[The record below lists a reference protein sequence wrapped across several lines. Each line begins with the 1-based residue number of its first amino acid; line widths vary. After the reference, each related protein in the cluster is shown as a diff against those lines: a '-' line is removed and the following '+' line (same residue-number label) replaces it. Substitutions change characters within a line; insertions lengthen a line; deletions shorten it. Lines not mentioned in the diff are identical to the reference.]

1 VALRLGSGDH
11 QRFTVEPL
19 LALRR
24 AVTSLSLSNRAL
36 ETLRVDAVVV
46 GLAKGPNGPVLV
58 GDAAVEKA
66 MGGKLAATLAAL
78 GASGAEGEVTRLA
91 TLGRLGAPVLVA
103 VGLGPVSRNGYAA
116 ETVRRGVGAATRSLA
131 GTGKVATG
139 LASVASTDGLR
150 AAAEGALL
158 GAYVFDRYRFAS
170 RDGHKP
176 PVAAVTLVHADTG
189 AAAKAVLRRAETVV
203 AGVAQVRDLVNASPS
218 DLFPQAFAALA
229 VDAARAAGVEVTV
242 LDEKVLRKGGYGG
255 ITGVGQG
262 SSHPPRLVR
271 VAHTHPKA
279 TRTVALVGKGITFD
293 SGGLSIKP
301 AAAMEWMKSDMG
313 GAAAVLATVNVAAR
327 LGLAVNVVGYAP
339 MCENMPSGA
348 AIRPSDVLTM
358 YGGKRVEVLNTDA
371 EGRLVLA
378 DAMVRASEDKPDYL
392 IDVAT
397 LTGAQLVALGAHTA
411 AVMANDDLL
420 RGRVIEASDRAGEQM
435 WPMPLP
441 PELRRSL
448 DSDVAD
454 IANMGDRYGGMLVA
468 GLFLQDFVP
477 DGLPWAHLDIAGPA
491 FNQGSA
497 YGYTPKGGTGNAVR
511 TLVELLEDIAASS

>member
-1 VALRLGSGDH
+1 
-11 QRFTVEPL
+11 
-19 LALRR
+19 
-24 AVTSLSLSNRAL
+24 VTSLTLSNRAIESL
-36 ETLRVDAVVV
+36 KVDAVLV
-46 GLAKGPNGPVLV
+46 GVAKGPAGPVLV
-58 GDAAVEKA
+58 GGEAIEQA
-66 MGGKLAATLAAL
+66 MGGRMSATLAGL
-78 GASGAEGEVTRLA
+78 GVTGAEGEVTRVA
-91 TLGRLGAPVLVA
+91 TLGRIAAPVLVV
-103 VGLGPVSRNGYAA
+103 VGLGPVTRRGAGYPA
-116 ETVRRGVGAATRSLA
+116 ETVRRAVGAGMRSLA
-131 GTGKVATG
+131 GTAKVATALSSAG
-139 LASVASTDGLR
+139 GLR

-158 GAYVFDRYRFAS
+158 GAYTFDRYRFAS
-170 RDGHKP
+170 REAHKP
-176 PVAAVTLVHADTG
+176 PVAAVTLVVDDSG
-189 AAAKAVLRRAETVV
+189 AAAKAVIRRAEIV
-203 AGVAQVRDLVNASPS
+203 AEGVAATRDLVNASPS
-218 DLFPQAFAALA
+218 DLYPASFAAYA
-229 VDAARAAGVEVTV
+229 VEAATAAGAEVTV
-242 LDEKVLRKGGYGG
+242 LDEKALRKGGYGG

-271 VAHTHPKA
+271 VSHSHPKA

-301 AAAMEWMKSDMG
+301 ASSMEWMKSDMG
-313 GAAAVLATVNVAAR
+313 GAAAVLATVNAAAR

-371 EGRLVLA
+371 EGRLILA
-378 DAMVRASEDKPDYL
+378 DAIVRAAEDSPDYL

-411 AVMANDDLL
+411 AVMGNNDDF
-420 RGRVIEASDRAGEQM
+420 RGRVVSAAGRAGEQM

-454 IANMGDRYGGMLVA
+454 ISNMGDRYGGMLVA

-491 FNQGSA
+491 FNQGSPH
-497 YGYTPKGGTGNAVR
+497 GYTPKGGTGAAVR
-511 TLVELLEDIAASS
+511 TLVELLEEIAASS